1 MYSCIY
7 KYAGLILFQQ
17 SSTLIIMLSTRLKSS
32 TLYILATGFLVLSLF
47 SGSQAQELEQF
58 EEKVTEFTLD
68 NGLTFLVIERHLAPV
83 ASFVTF
89 VDVGAANEP
98 AGNTGIAHIF
108 EHMAFKGTH
117 YIGTANWEEEKPL
130 IDKMDDTYQQWVR
143 TRNRPQTDSTRID
156 SLWSRFKSLQEEAGQ
171 YVENNE
177 FAQIIDV
184 HGGTGLNAGTGADQT
199 VYFYSLP
206 ENKIELWFSLESDRF
221 KNPVFRE
228 FYKEKQV
235 ILEERRRRVESSPV
249 GRLIEEMISVSY
261 NTFPY
266 GHPIIGWQSDIEAT
280 TIEDT
285 REFFNTHY
293 VPGNMTI
300 AIAGDVDPDHVKQL
314 AKTYF
319 GDLEPGEPA
328 PQVTTEEPPQRG
340 ERRFVIEGESQ
351 PFYLM
356 GYHTVNMHHP
366 DAKPL
371 QLLGSIISGGRTSR
385 LYKRLVEEEEKALQV
400 IAFNGYPGTKFESLF
415 ITFAVPNRGVSPSEV
430 EKLVLDEIEKV
441 KNGAI
446 TKEELQRAKTN
457 ARANLIRGLDSNS
470 GLAQRFAA
478 AEAQQ
483 GDWRAVFTELE
494 ELQQVTLD
502 DLQRVAQKYFTKQ
515 NRTVG
520 ILENAEQDSTA
531 SSAPAN

>member
-1 MYSCIY
+1 MKSAQNTSSPHNLFTMLQQRKNVFFFVLCVYFLL
-7 KYAGLILFQQ
+7 AGNFSPEPAHAQQ
-17 SSTLIIMLSTRLKSS
+17 LK
-32 TLYILATGFLVLSLF
+32 
-47 SGSQAQELEQF
+47 QF

-68 NGLTFLVIERHLAPV
+68 NGLTFLVVERPIAPV

-98 AGNTGIAHIF
+98 AGKTGIAHIF
-108 EHMAFKGTH
+108 EHMAFKGTS
-117 YIGTANWEEEKPL
+117 YIGTQNWEKERPL
-130 IDKMDDTYQQWVR
+130 IEKMDQTYQRWNR
-143 TRNRPQTDSTRID
+143 ERNQPQPDTSRID
-156 SLWSRFKSLQEEAGQ
+156 SLWNRFKTLQSEAEE

-177 FAQIIDV
+177 FAQVIDV

-199 VYFYSLP
+199 MYYYSLP

-221 KNPVFRE
+221 KDPVFRE

-249 GRLIEEMISVSY
+249 GRLVEEMISVSY

-266 GHPIIGWQSDIEAT
+266 GHPIIGWESDIEST

-285 REFFNTHY
+285 RRFFETYY
-293 VPGNMTI
+293 VPGNITI
-300 AIAGDVDPDHVKQL
+300 AIAGDVEPSRIKEL
-314 AKTYF
+314 AQTYF
-319 GDLEPGEPA
+319 GDLPAGDPA
-328 PQVTTEEPPQRG
+328 PQVTTKETEQRG

-356 GYHTVNMHHP
+356 SYHTVNMHHP

-400 IAFNGYPGTKFESLF
+400 SAFNGYPGQKLKSLF
-415 ITFAVPNRGVSPSEV
+415 ITFAVPNRGVSPSEI
-430 EKLVLDEIEKV
+430 EEIVLEEIEKV
-441 KNGAI
+441 KDGAI
-446 TKEELQRAKTN
+446 TREELERAKTN
-457 ARANLIRGLDSNS
+457 ARANLLRSLDSNT
-470 GLAQRFAA
+470 GLARQFAA
-478 AEAQQ
+478 AEAQR

-494 ELQQVTLD
+494 KLQQVTLD
-502 DLQRVAQKYFTKQ
+502 DLQRVAGKYFKKQ

-520 ILENAEQDSTA
+520 ILKNADQDTSTA
-531 SSAPAN
+531 SAAKSN